1 MGFDRDKADHFFN
14 TLNNRQPALDVL
26 QTQFGL
32 PQCALDLAEEA
43 LSLIPGGPLG
53 KINKAIQAGKRKAQE
68 WIKEQKR
75 KIYLELGIIEV
86 DTEVGVQTLVSD
98 LNDSLFGD
106 GILSFLDGLNALSEM
121 FGIAGEVWG
130 TITGIA
136 DKIAGVV
143 DCIDQLVTSE
153 SLQSNYSSLADQY
166 ARMSGFCKTPD
177 PTIRVSQGGAPLPQ
191 PLIRNNNYVTSES
204 CVANGGTWFAGVDP
218 DQIQSYSDDL
228 DIKYAQERADIIKA
242 LAFVAQ
248 AQNQQNKI
256 NTILT
261 DRYNDPLRYPEPCFD
276 GSIFVRSAGKTL
288 SELLEGTGFC
298 VIEPG
303 ATGYCSLG
311 QAFKTQR
318 DCEDAGGLWTNI
330 SPPLPP
336 QAAFRLRPERLDPPI
351 STKGKFILTD
361 TGCYYNTIGG
371 GVDLPSNLEDLVSPS
386 AVIPEESLRW
396 MFEYDPNLGGK
407 GETVTLKEFNEWANT
422 IFDIEMYSDIEND
435 AQIQLYYD
443 KDTFLQQIIGERNRQ
458 IYTLS
463 GYLQELE
470 ASGYG
475 EDSALIINQKQAI
488 LGQDATYENKI
499 IRRKK
504 QIQVGIVLGG
514 LEVGKIPIN
523 DFSYLTERNIKVP
536 RGSQDKLVFSP
547 GEVSSIVLPI
557 DTKYGISKEETLE
570 TVYLNHLLVPSIG
583 KGSIISAP
591 SGVEN
596 TSATVVSL
604 TDNIITRDLIACY
617 NFLDGNLEL
626 EPDSTD
632 FTTVNTINTDYNAQI
647 VASSFDAVFPSGV
660 GIAQFKGICSFFSG
674 TNGNPKSTTYSDE
687 YSLSTQYAYTP
698 YKPLSYMRLPEGVD
712 DFESL
717 LYRHTGFSVEAWVH
731 MPTLTTSGYDGWD
744 TSINTSS
751 LHRILLG
758 NENRGGDKQV
768 TEVERMELFQD
779 YDSVKGLLL
788 GFTRDRRFT
797 KNLTPNNNNADNP
810 VDGDLKFYVAP
821 TRSIN
826 TSALTFIPRASLDCF
841 KETSDPQR
849 YLGAVMDCTGSIG
862 GARIGDVSSAFQH
875 LAVTFD
881 PAGSGTVSI
890 YCNGIKMTSQNYQN
904 TFGFTGSPNIPSPT
918 DSSSFSYNNLYRNN
932 LPLTQPT
939 YSPSSP
945 YQKDFWNWDGPG
957 AGRYTPWIVGG
968 GYTDGMTNKEFGE
981 PGTSRAGM
989 NFLGS
994 LTGGVRSGLN
1004 GMVGSFKLYKSA
1016 LSHGEVSENYKAQ
1029 KGFFLNIK
1037 V

>member
-14 TLNNRQPALDVL
+14 TLNSRQPALDIL

-32 PQCALDLAEEA
+32 PQCAIDLAEEA

-53 KINKAIQAGKRKAQE
+53 QINKAVQAGKRKAQE
-68 WIKEQKR
+68 YIKELKR

-98 LNDSLFGD
+98 LNDSLFGG
-106 GILSFLDGLNALSEM
+106 GILSFLDGLNALGEM
-121 FGIAGEVWG
+121 FGIAAEVWG
-130 TITGIA
+130 VATNIA
-136 DKIAGVV
+136 DKVAGVV
-143 DCIDQLVTSE
+143 DCIDQLITSE
-153 SLQSNYSSLADQY
+153 SLQSNHSSLANQY
-166 ARMSGFCKTPD
+166 AQMRGFCKTPD
-177 PTIRVSQGGAPLPQ
+177 PSVRVAGPGQQ
-191 PLIRNNNYVTSES
+191 PLIRNNEYVTSES

-218 DQIQSYSDDL
+218 DQIKTYVEDL
-228 DIKYAQERADIIKA
+228 DIKYAQERADIINA
-242 LAFVAQ
+242 LSFISQ
-248 AQNQQNKI
+248 AQDQQNKI
-256 NTILT
+256 NTVLT
-261 DRYNDPLRYPEPCFD
+261 NRYNDPLNYPEPCFD
-276 GSIFVRSAGKTL
+276 GGIFVPSAGKTL

-303 ATGYCSLG
+303 AAGYCSLG
-311 QAFKTQR
+311 EAFKTQSE
-318 DCEDAGGLWTNI
+318 CEAAGGHWTTLL
-330 SPPLPP
+330 PPPPP
-336 QAAFRLRPERLDPPI
+336 QAAFRLRPERLDPPV

-361 TGCYYNTIGG
+361 TGCYYNTVGG
-371 GVDLPSNLEDLVSPS
+371 GVELPHNLEDLVSPS
-386 AVIPEESLRW
+386 AVIPEEALRW
-396 MFEYDPNLGGK
+396 MFQYDPNVGGR
-407 GETVTLKEFNEWANT
+407 GESVTIKEFNEWANT
-422 IFDIEMYSDIEND
+422 LFDVERASDIEND
-435 AQIQLYYD
+435 VQIQLYYD

-458 IYTLS
+458 VYNLS

-475 EDSALIINQKQAI
+475 TDSALVINQKQAI
-488 LGQDATYENKI
+488 LAQDATYEDKI

-504 QIQVGIVLGG
+504 QIQVGIVLGKF
-514 LEVGKIPIN
+514 EVGKIPIN

-536 RGSQDKLVFSP
+536 KKSQEKLVFSP
-547 GEVSSIVLPI
+547 GEVSSVVLPI

-570 TVYLNHLLVPSIG
+570 TVYLHHLLVPRIG
-583 KGSIISAP
+583 KGAIISTP
-591 SGVEN
+591 SGVEDV
-596 TSATVVSL
+596 SATLVSL
-604 TDNIITRDLIACY
+604 TDNITTKNLVACY
-617 NFLDGNLEL
+617 NFLDGNVEL
-626 EPDSTD
+626 EPDSTN
-632 FTTVNTINTDYNAQI
+632 FTTVNTVNTDYNAQI
-647 VASSFDAVFPSGV
+647 VASSFDTVYPSGV
-660 GIAQFKGICSFFSG
+660 GIAEFRGICSFFSG
-674 TNGNPKSTTYSDE
+674 TNGNPKSTGYIDE
-687 YSLSTQYAYTP
+687 YSLSTQYAYTA

-717 LYRHTGFSVEAWVH
+717 LYRQSGFSVEAWVH

-744 TSINTSS
+744 TSIATSS

-768 TEVERMELFQD
+768 TDVERMELFQD
-779 YDSVKGLLL
+779 YNSVKGLLI

-797 KNLTPNNNNADNP
+797 KNLPPTNELGENP

-826 TSALTFIPRASLDCF
+826 TSALTFIPRSSLDCF
-841 KETSDPQR
+841 KESSEPQR

-862 GARIGDVSSAFQH
+862 GARIGDVSSTFQH

-881 PAGSGTVSI
+881 PTESGTVSI

-918 DSSSFSYNNLYRNN
+918 DSSSFSYKNIYKDT
-932 LPLTQPT
+932 LPLIQPT
-939 YSPSSP
+939 YSPSSVF
-945 YQKDFWNWDGPG
+945 QKDFWNWDGPG
-957 AGRYTPWIVGG
+957 AGRYTPWIIGG

-1004 GMVGSFKLYKSA
+1004 GLVGSFKLYKSA
-1016 LSHGEVSENYKAQ
+1016 LTQSEVSNNYKAQ